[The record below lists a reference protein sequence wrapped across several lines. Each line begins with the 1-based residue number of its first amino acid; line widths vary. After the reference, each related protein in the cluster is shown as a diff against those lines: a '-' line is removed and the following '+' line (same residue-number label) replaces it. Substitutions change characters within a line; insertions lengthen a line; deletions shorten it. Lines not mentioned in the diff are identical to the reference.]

1 MSKGYTVNVKNAEG
15 ETAPKA
21 FDKAANLY
29 IGYGYENTGQVF
41 TPVPNPLTRT
51 RARTLALTLAL
62 ALTLTLTLTR
72 TRSSPPCRRPPSWA
86 RRPTWRSRAT

>member
-41 TPVPNPLTRT
+41 TPVPNPLTLT
-51 RARTLALTLAL
+51 RARTL
-62 ALTLTLTLTR
+62 
-72 TRSSPPCRRPPSWA
+72 
-86 RRPTWRSRAT
+86 

>member
-1 MSKGYTVNVKNAEG
+1 MKNAEG

-41 TPVPNPLTRT
+41 TPVPNPLT
-51 RARTLALTLAL
+51 L
-62 ALTLTLTLTR
+62 
-72 TRSSPPCRRPPSWA
+72 
-86 RRPTWRSRAT
+86 

>member
-51 RARTLALTLAL
+51 RART
-62 ALTLTLTLTR
+62 
-72 TRSSPPCRRPPSWA
+72 P
-86 RRPTWRSRAT
+86 